1 MELIKVADIVQ
12 EYKIDGDTESTSL
25 VLDRSITENSVV
37 RIWLSGDFSEQ
48 TVGETYTLKIN
59 DTVIYS
65 QQAAT
70 GQDAPVTVKDQAD
83 FLGEFTIPN
92 ELIGESSITITGIT
106 SSEVNNGNDP
116 AARAWIEVWVLKEF
130 ANLEGWA
137 LLSVRA
143 INQKKAASI
152 INGSTLVKANVFR
165 VRHASIGLQGTATA
179 RASVIKRV
187 ITSSRASGI
196 GRVIIN
202 ADAWRFKGI
211 KANLRGKSE
220 LAYFTYWRDIHA
232 DMNRYLPPYYDSFD
246 IAKYFKIAVASEF
259 VRLNARIQDVLKQ
272 HSIETSTWGLD
283 LRERLINPNGLSGT
297 RQQRKERLQSIL
309 AAETFKLENIVNV
322 VGIEVEATGNPH
334 EYHIGVLITGVR
346 GEPKNIEE
354 IRAVIESIVP
364 SHLNYTIRF
373 SYLTWGEVKAAK
385 LTWGQAGNYTAKEL
399 KEAYLIEVNK

>member
-1 MELIKVADIVQ
+1 MLANLVATSHVNSNVIRIRNFAFQPIK
-12 EYKIDGDTESTSL
+12 TESQMHGNVIRL
-25 VLDRSITENSVV
+25 V
-37 RIWLSGDFSEQ
+37 F
-48 TVGETYTLKIN
+48 
-59 DTVIYS
+59 
-65 QQAAT
+65 
-70 GQDAPVTVKDQAD
+70 APTDIK
-83 FLGEFTIPN
+83 G
-92 ELIGESSITITGIT
+92 T
-106 SSEVNNGNDP
+106 SS
-116 AARAWIEVWVLKEF
+116 LKAE
-130 ANLEGWA
+130 
-137 LLSVRA
+137 
-143 INQKKAASI
+143 
-152 INGSTLVKANVFR
+152 
-165 VRHASIGLQGTATA
+165 
-179 RASVIKRV
+179 VIKRINTKSWATGV
-187 ITSSRASGI
+187 
-196 GRVIIN
+196 GRVTIN

-211 KANLRGKSE
+211 QSRIKTKSE
-220 LAYFTYWRDIHA
+220 ISYFTYWRDIHA
-232 DMNRYLPPYYDSFD
+232 DIKRYMPTFYENFELVH
-246 IAKYFKIAVASEF
+246 YFRNAIASEF

-309 AAETFKLENIVNV
+309 AAETFKLENIGNV